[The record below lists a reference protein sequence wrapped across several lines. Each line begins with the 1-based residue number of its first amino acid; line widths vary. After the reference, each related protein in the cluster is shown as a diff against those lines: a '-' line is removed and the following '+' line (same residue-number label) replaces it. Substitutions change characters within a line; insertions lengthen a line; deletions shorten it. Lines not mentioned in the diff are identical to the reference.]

1 MTEPQQPLPGGFI
14 RSPLTLQERRLSCG
28 KSSPFVEKSI
38 GRDSRRNQAINRT
51 ERASVRLQTTF
62 GKGIERY
69 VLNYTLYQNIG
80 ILEKRRS
87 VLQEHKEIFAC
98 IEKRD
103 AQRAV
108 ACLKQ
113 HLKNVCQKLLEL
125 KE

>member
-1 MTEPQQPLPGGFI
+1 VGSQAH
-14 RSPLTLQERRLSCG
+14 SP
-28 KSSPFVEKSI
+28 KKSI
-38 GRDSRRNQAINRT
+38 GSDSRRNQAINRT
-51 ERASVRLQTTF
+51 GRASVRQQTTF
-62 GKGIERY
+62 GKGMERH
-69 VLNYTLYQNIG
+69 VLNFTIHQNIG
-80 ILEKRRS
+80 NLEKRRS
-87 VLQEHKEIFAC
+87 VLQDHKEIFAR

>member
-1 MTEPQQPLPGGFI
+1 M
-14 RSPLTLQERRLSCG
+14 ERH
-28 KSSPFVEKSI
+28 
-38 GRDSRRNQAINRT
+38 
-51 ERASVRLQTTF
+51 
-62 GKGIERY
+62 

-103 AQRAV
+103 AQGAV
-108 ACLKQ
+108 ACMRK
-113 HLKNVCQKLLEL
+113 HLENVRQKLLTL

>member
-1 MTEPQQPLPGGFI
+1 MIGFLQPLSDRRTAAPTAAPSGFV

-28 KSSPFVEKSI
+28 KSSPFAEKSI
-38 GRDSRRNQAINRT
+38 GSDSRRNQAINRT
-51 ERASVRLQTTF
+51 GRASVRQQTTF
-62 GKGIERY
+62 GKGMERH
-69 VLNYTLYQNIG
+69 VLNFTIHQNIG
-80 ILEKRRS
+80 NLEK
-87 VLQEHKEIFAC
+87 
-98 IEKRD
+98 KRD

>member
-1 MTEPQQPLPGGFI
+1 M
-14 RSPLTLQERRLSCG
+14 ERH
-28 KSSPFVEKSI
+28 
-38 GRDSRRNQAINRT
+38 
-51 ERASVRLQTTF
+51 
-62 GKGIERY
+62 
-69 VLNYTLYQNIG
+69 VLNFTIHQNIG
-80 ILEKRRS
+80 NLEKRRS
-87 VLQEHKEIFAC
+87 VLQDHKEIFTR